1 MTAVK
6 VSLRVDLPTKINK
19 QISSELSLSLTV
31 SVLLITNIFLLFRES
46 KRHRNKKLRQYL
58 GILA

>member
-46 KRHRNKKLRQYL
+46 KRHRNQKLRQYL